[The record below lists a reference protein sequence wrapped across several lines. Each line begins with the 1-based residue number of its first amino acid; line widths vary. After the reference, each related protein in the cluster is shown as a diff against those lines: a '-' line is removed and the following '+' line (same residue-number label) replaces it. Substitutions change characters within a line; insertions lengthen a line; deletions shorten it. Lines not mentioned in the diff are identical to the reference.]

1 MYKKMKKLLL
11 LFIFVV
17 AGCSTDSNEC
27 ICGKAKYAIIEQ
39 QGYFYVNNMP
49 IDCKTGKP
57 TKQIPNKNAF
67 FVDCVN

>member
-1 MYKKMKKLLL
+1 MKKLLL

-17 AGCSTDSNEC
+17 AGCSTESEEC
-27 ICGKAKYAIIEQ
+27 NCGKAKYAIIGQ
-39 QGYFYVNNMP
+39 QGYFYVKNIP

-57 TKQIPNKNAF
+57 TKSIPNKNAI

>member
-17 AGCSTDSNEC
+17 AGCSTDSEEC
-27 ICGKAKYAIIEQ
+27 ICGKAKYAIIGQ

-49 IDCKTGKP
+49 VDCKTGKP
-57 TKQIPNKNAF
+57 TKPIANKNAF